1 MDTAM
6 ITATAW
12 VPRGFAAQFPVRKE
26 LNDEEF
32 ERIAAMS
39 KLKLED
45 AQEDLEGAEAEARIE
60 DEDDA
65 DNGPSD
71 DEMEEDED
79 EIEAAKAA
87 ASKAA
92 VSTTEPAK
100 DKADDD
106 LAEYNL
112 DTYDDDGKDETG
124 EQMGMFANIKS
135 LAYHQP
141 GEEDPYITLKDVNT
155 FFAPNIQFLTLN

>member
-45 AQEDLEGAEAEARIE
+45 AQDDLEDAEAEARI
-60 DEDDA
+60 DEKDDA
-65 DNGPSD
+65 DAGPSD
-71 DEMEEDED
+71 DEDGETMEEDTD
-79 EIEAAKAA
+79 EVEAAKAA
-87 ASKAA
+87 SAAAAPSTESKK
-92 VSTTEPAK
+92 EK
-100 DKADDD
+100 DDDD

-112 DTYDDDGKDETG
+112 DTYDDEGVDETG

-141 GEEDPYITLKDVNT
+141 GEEDPYITLKDVS
-155 FFAPNIQFLTLN
+155 